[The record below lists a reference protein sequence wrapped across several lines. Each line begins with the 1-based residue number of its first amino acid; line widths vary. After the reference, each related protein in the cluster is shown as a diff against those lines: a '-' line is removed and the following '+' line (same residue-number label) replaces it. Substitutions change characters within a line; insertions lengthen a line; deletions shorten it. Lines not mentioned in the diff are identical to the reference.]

1 MLLTNKILLTGAT
14 GFIGRK
20 LLPVLCQS
28 NNVFS
33 AGRSSVSSEVY
44 EHIKVTGINS
54 ATNWGAVFENPID
67 VVIHLAAV
75 AHENNNNEIT
85 SEDYFDINTEGVLNF
100 AKQSAKNKVKRFI
113 FLSSIRVNG
122 SSSNKPFEIDDDPKP
137 HDAYSESKLRAE
149 IGLRE
154 IASKTGM
161 EVVIIRPPLVYGANA
176 QGNFGKLM
184 KISKSNYPLPLGA
197 INNKRSFVF
206 VENLVDLILTC
217 VDHPNAAN
225 QTFLVSDD
233 YDVSTTDL
241 IKSMITAAGKK
252 SRLIPVPVP
261 VLRLLA
267 GVLGKQAMID
277 KLCDDLQVD
286 ISHTKEALGWT
297 PPVTFKEGIRRCFL
311 EL

>member
-1 MLLTNKILLTGAT
+1 MTNRVLLTGAT
-14 GFIGRK
+14 GFIGRE

-28 NNVFS
+28 NNVLS
-33 AGRSSVSSEVY
+33 AGRSKVSSNAC
-44 EHIKVTGINS
+44 EHVMMAAIN
-54 ATNWGAVFENPID
+54 ADTDWKPVLDNAID

-75 AHENNNNEIT
+75 AHENNNQIT
-85 SEDYFDINTEGVLNF
+85 SENYFDINTEGVLNF
-100 AKQSAKNKVKRFI
+100 ARQSAKNKVKRFI
-113 FLSSIRVNG
+113 FLSSIGVNG
-122 SSSNKPFEIDDDPKP
+122 NATNKPFEVDDEPNP
-137 HDAYSESKLRAE
+137 HDIYSESKLRAE

-161 EVVIIRPPLVYGANA
+161 EVVIIRPPLVYGADA
-176 QGNFGKLM
+176 PGNFGKLM

-233 YDVSTTDL
+233 YDLSTTEL
-241 IKSMITAAGKK
+241 IKSMINAAGKK
-252 SRLIPVPVP
+252 SRLIPVPVS

-267 GVLGKQAMID
+267 SVLGKQAMID
-277 KLCDDLQVD
+277 KLCGDLQVD
-286 ISHTKEALGWT
+286 ISHTKEALGWK

-311 EL
+311 ES